1 MRDSRSGAIQISANG
16 KLGMTRILKSLA
28 RAGVVTG
35 LALFSAVGS
44 AAETVEPAASLIRY
58 EVPGGETFFALSL
71 KTGALPAAPRRD
83 HVILFDTSAS
93 QAGAHRRQAL
103 AVLDGFLAA
112 LDKSDRVRLF
122 SCDVKVKPLSDDFQ
136 LAPSAETKEA
146 VAKLQRV
153 VPLGATALQPAL
165 EAALNALTDDHGRSI
180 VYIGD
185 GMSTAQ
191 LIQLPELRDLLS
203 RARQMHAP
211 IHSFAVGP
219 RTDLQLLGTL
229 AEHTGGVVFV
239 DALVDDAKVSPAQIG
254 KKLALAAN
262 AAAFYPD
269 KISLTPE
276 ADGLLPTPVPP
287 LRADRDTIVLGKGR
301 VSGTLKVTI
310 SGEGRSI
317 EWNVK
322 PAAPQPGNTF
332 LVRLWGAAEQTGGL
346 AVAVAGQELLGA
358 ARQEFEEQVQ
368 QLVAMGRRAVAARD
382 LKLAEEIAQSIR
394 QLDPQNVEAETIL
407 NAVQKAKSAR
417 DALDRQQKKA
427 PATKP
432 R

>member
-1 MRDSRSGAIQISANG
+1 
-16 KLGMTRILKSLA
+16 
-28 RAGVVTG
+28 
-35 LALFSAVGS
+35 
-44 AAETVEPAASLIRY
+44 
-58 EVPGGETFFALSL
+58 
-71 KTGALPAAPRRD
+71 
-83 HVILFDTSAS
+83 
-93 QAGAHRRQAL
+93 
-103 AVLDGFLAA
+103 
-112 LDKSDRVRLF
+112 
-122 SCDVKVKPLSDDFQ
+122 
-136 LAPSAETKEA
+136 
-146 VAKLQRV
+146 
-153 VPLGATALQPAL
+153 
-165 EAALNALTDDHGRSI
+165 
-180 VYIGD
+180 
-185 GMSTAQ
+185 
-191 LIQLPELRDLLS
+191 
-203 RARQMHAP
+203 
-211 IHSFAVGP
+211 
-219 RTDLQLLGTL
+219 
-229 AEHTGGVVFV
+229 
-239 DALVDDAKVSPAQIG
+239 
-254 KKLALAAN
+254 
-262 AAAFYPD
+262 
-269 KISLTPE
+269 
-276 ADGLLPTPVPP
+276 VPP